1 MFLLEVRINQKLI
14 GINMGLLD
22 KFLKKPVIVAL
33 EPPPVLEPAEA
44 PKPKK
49 PRAKR
54 EPKAVAPPASIAKE
68 AATARG
74 EPYVAVL
81 SVELD
86 PANVGNGAF
95 ELDWNDIFLAK
106 LIRAGYKGKNDQQIV
121 DQWFQ
126 EVCRNVLMENFEQFE
141 ANNPRGIERKDLG
154 DGRAEIG

>member
-1 MFLLEVRINQKLI
+1 
-14 GINMGLLD
+14 MGLFD
-22 KFLKKPVIVAL
+22 KFLKKPVIVTPEAPAVV
-33 EPPPVLEPAEA
+33 EPVEA
-44 PKPKK
+44 PKLKK
-49 PRAKR
+49 PRVKR
-54 EPKAVAPPASIAKE
+54 ETKQVVLPVSVAKD

-106 LIRAGYKGKNDQQIV
+106 LVRAGYKGKNDQQIV

-126 EVCRNVLMENFEQFE
+126 EVCRTVLMENFEQFE
-141 ANNPRGIERKDLG
+141 ANNPRGIERRDLG

>member
-1 MFLLEVRINQKLI
+1 M
-14 GINMGLLD
+14 GIFD
-22 KFLKKPVIVAL
+22 KFLKKPVIVTP
-33 EPPPVLEPAEA
+33 EPHVEPVAE
-44 PKPKK
+44 PKPKQ
-49 PRAKR
+49 PRVKR
-54 EPKAVAPPASIAKE
+54 EPKPAAPSAAVAKDT
-68 AATARG
+68 ATARG

-81 SVELD
+81 NVELD

-141 ANNPRGIERKDLG
+141 ANNPRGVERKDLG

>member
-1 MFLLEVRINQKLI
+1 M
-14 GINMGLLD
+14 GILD
-22 KFLKKPVIVAL
+22 KFLKKPVIV
-33 EPPPVLEPAEA
+33 PPAEA
-44 PKPKK
+44 PKPKR

-54 EPKAVAPPASIAKE
+54 EPKPAVPPAGSAKD

-86 PANVGNGAF
+86 PNNVGNGAF

-141 ANNPRGIERKDLG
+141 ANNPRGVERRDLG
-154 DGRAEIG
+154 NGLSEIG

>member
-1 MFLLEVRINQKLI
+1 M
-14 GINMGLLD
+14 GILD
-22 KFLKKPVIVAL
+22 KFLKKPVIVTLA
-33 EPPPVLEPAEA
+33 PPVVAESVES

-54 EPKAVAPPASIAKE
+54 GPKQAAPSASVAKD

-81 SVELD
+81 NVELD

-141 ANNPRGIERKDLG
+141 ANNPRGVDRKDLG